1 MRYVFLLLGLLFVGA
16 GSFVFWDDYRQGRE
30 CTERVVAT
38 VSNVEREIES
48 TPRRKGKKSR
58 EHYSYTPVLKYKVNG
73 VVYDEKARI
82 SDTSPTTFPVGASVP
97 IMCDPDNPSYF
108 YLEEHRAANTAL
120 IFIAI
125 GVGLIGVGLILVT
138 RPRREQ
144 FPQQ

>member
-16 GSFVFWDDYRQGRE
+16 GSFVLWDDYRQGRE
-30 CTERVVAT
+30 YTERVVAT

-48 TPRRKGKKSR
+48 TPRSKGKKSR
-58 EHYSYTPVLKYKVNG
+58 EHYSYTPILTYKVNG

-82 SDTSPTTFPVGASVP
+82 SDRSPTAFPVGASVP

-108 YLEEHRAANTAL
+108 YLEEHRATNTAL

-125 GVGLIGVGLILVT
+125 GVVFIGVGLILVT
-138 RPRREQ
+138 RPRREHSPRQ
-144 FPQQ
+144 